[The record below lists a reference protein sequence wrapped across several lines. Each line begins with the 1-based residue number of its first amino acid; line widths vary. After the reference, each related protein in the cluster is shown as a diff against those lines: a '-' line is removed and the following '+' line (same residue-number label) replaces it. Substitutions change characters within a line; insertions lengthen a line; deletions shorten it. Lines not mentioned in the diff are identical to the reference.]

1 MTLKAP
7 IAVTMG
13 DPSGIGPEI
22 ALKVLT
28 SLDIPI
34 KIYGNTK
41 ILELTA
47 RRLKIVVP
55 QNRIVNTIDLTTDE
69 INEIKYSNPSKTTG
83 KIAYSAIKSAVDD
96 CLKNKV
102 SAIVTCPISK
112 LALNLAG
119 HEWPGHT
126 ELLAHLTNK
135 KAPPKIR
142 MVLLSEK
149 FLIVLNSIHLSLKD
163 AILQVNINNITD
175 TIEIINKWTIQ
186 NNINVKNFWMA
197 ALNPHSGEG
206 GLLGSEETSIIQPAI
221 KIAKSNSIPISGPWP
236 ADTLFMKIK
245 ASNNDFPPRDVI
257 ISLYHDQALIPFKL
271 DGLNNGVN
279 LTAGL
284 PFLRTSVDHGTA
296 FDIAGKG
303 IASSTPLKNAIL
315 ITNKLITNTSSYDQ

>member
-22 ALKVLT
+22 ALK
-28 SLDIPI
+28 
-34 KIYGNTK
+34 
-41 ILELTA
+41 
-47 RRLKIVVP
+47 IVFP

-69 INEIKYSNPSKTTG
+69 INEIEYSNPSKTTG

-163 AILQVNINNITD
+163 AILQVNK
-175 TIEIINKWTIQ
+175 E
-186 NNINVKNFWMA
+186 F
-197 ALNPHSGEG
+197 
-206 GLLGSEETSIIQPAI
+206 
-221 KIAKSNSIPISGPWP
+221 
-236 ADTLFMKIK
+236 
-245 ASNNDFPPRDVI
+245 
-257 ISLYHDQALIPFKL
+257 L
-271 DGLNNGVN
+271 DGS
-279 LTAGL
+279 AQS
-284 PFLRTSVDHGTA
+284 PFW
-296 FDIAGKG
+296 
-303 IASSTPLKNAIL
+303 
-315 ITNKLITNTSSYDQ
+315 